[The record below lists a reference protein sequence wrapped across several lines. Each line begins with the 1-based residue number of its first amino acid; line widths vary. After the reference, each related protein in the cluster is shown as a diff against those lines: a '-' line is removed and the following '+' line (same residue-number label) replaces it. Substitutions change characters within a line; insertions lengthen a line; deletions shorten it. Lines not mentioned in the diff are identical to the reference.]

1 MRTTII
7 AAALVLSLGTVAQAD
22 DPPAI
27 KERLGNQQD
36 RIEQGVDNG
45 ELTRKEARRLR
56 EGQGEVRDMRQDA
69 REDGVVTQRERQAI
83 KREQKDQSQRI
94 YDQKHDAQDRD

>member
-7 AAALVLSLGTVAQAD
+7 AAALVLSLGAVAQAD
-22 DPPAI
+22 DPPTI

-45 ELTRKEARRLR
+45 ELTRQEEQRLR
-56 EGQGEVRDMRQDA
+56 KGHHEDRDMRQEA
-69 REDGVVTQRERQAI
+69 LEDSAVTQRERQAI
-83 KREQKDQSQRI
+83 KQEQKDQSQRI